1 MISLPGFK
9 KPQAPNGKGQHE
21 NGSARSGSAGN
32 GLAPHTAAALEA
44 LVERAE
50 RATEALTSFEST
62 LDRSEQFAATEKRI
76 VELESQL
83 ARVEDT
89 SKELAAIR
97 SRFAEQSVA
106 QDRASAEIAAA
117 SAEAAR
123 ITATMGDLAGKI
135 DSVLQ
140 LTGHME
146 RVDEVN
152 AKLTSMHNDTSA
164 LRSQFRDLTE
174 NMARLRTV
182 HDDVTRA
189 HKHATIRLDGIDQR
203 HQTTANKM
211 DVLERRAKSAD
222 EALEA
227 LLRLASGIP
236 DVQHQLGVLKATADH
251 VFQKS
256 AALETQREMLERALG
271 QSTQVAALHA
281 QLTAAVRGQEDQAR
295 ALGAIDIKVADV
307 QALHAAVLVRSAE
320 ISAQQQQLDEAAG
333 DAARELANLR
343 EEMRASTERFELEN
357 RSLDASSERIAE
369 LRGIV
374 GECEARV
381 AGLDRT
387 AQIVAETDT
396 RSRALM
402 SQVTHLTEDI
412 NRISGQAERLRAVRD
427 DVGEL
432 DDRLRGLVERTER
445 VETMRPTIDEVARE
459 LATLNGAEEMVRD
472 SLEQVQIA
480 TAEMGR
486 LREIHT
492 EMSTWLGDADERMRS
507 LRGRVD
513 ELERSRPSVD
523 ALRRDVERVNASIV
537 AIDSRASSLD
547 DLQNRLAVMET
558 TVAQLDERSAGIR
571 SRMDTAE
578 TRFVD
583 LARQAGEA
591 ERVTMTIAGVTT
603 AVDGAE
609 RRMETMAVSLDS
621 LEERAQRLDAFGER
635 MRVLGQEIEQRQG
648 ALEKAAE
655 HLARASAER
664 REAADLA
671 RQLEELTRDMA
682 THLGDAESRSER
694 LAEIAHQLEERAA
707 ALGDV
712 DRRMTH
718 LEETLRRG
726 EAAQASA
733 SQALEQI
740 MGRQAT
746 VDAVEAQV
754 KRVFGVAERTAKDVR
769 DIESARR
776 DIESARALLDDMHE
790 RLKTTTEA
798 MNDFVERKRQIEQ
811 LEQRLARA
819 EALTRDVR
827 STVEVISA
835 QRSVIDQVLERSGS
849 LSVQAKQAEGLI
861 EALRAQCL
869 LATTLHDAIR
879 AQRTPDEGDDGE

>member
-9 KPQAPNGKGQHE
+9 KPHVPNGNGQHV
-21 NGSARSGSAGN
+21 NGSAKSGSGGN
-32 GLAPHTAAALEA
+32 DATHHAAAALEA

-50 RATEALTSFEST
+50 RAAEALKSFEST
-62 LDRSEQFAATEKRI
+62 TDRGEQLAVMEKRI
-76 VELESQL
+76 AELEGQL
-83 ARVEDT
+83 AAAEDA
-89 SKELAAIR
+89 SRELSAIR
-97 SRFAEQSVA
+97 SRSAEQAAA
-106 QDRASAEIAAA
+106 QEQAGAQIAAA
-117 SAEAAR
+117 SAEATR
-123 ITATMGDLAGKI
+123 ITASIADLAGKI

-140 LTGHME
+140 LRDQMGL
-146 RVDEVN
+146 VDELN
-152 AKLTSMHNDTSA
+152 AKFASMNNDTSG
-164 LRSQFRDLTE
+164 LRSQVRDLTE
-174 NMARLRTV
+174 NIARLRTV
-182 HDDVTRA
+182 HDDVVRA

-203 HQTTANKM
+203 HQTATNKM

-236 DVQHQLGVLKATADH
+236 DVQHQLGVLKATADQ

-256 AALETQREMLERALG
+256 AALETQREMVERALG
-271 QSTQVAALHA
+271 QASQVASLNA
-281 QLTAAVRGQEDQAR
+281 QLTAAFRGQEDQAR
-295 ALGAIDIKVADV
+295 ALATVENKLADV
-307 QALHAAVLVRSAE
+307 QALHATVLARSTE
-320 ISAQQQQLDEAAG
+320 ISTQQQKLDEAER

-343 EEMRASTERFELEN
+343 DEMRASTERFELEN
-357 RSLDASSERIAE
+357 RSLDATGERIAE
-369 LRGIV
+369 LRSILGDCETRV
-374 GECEARV
+374 GAFDSAV
-381 AGLDRT
+381 
-387 AQIVAETDT
+387 QIVSETET
-396 RSRALM
+396 RSQALA
-402 SQVTHLTEDI
+402 SQVIHLTEDI
-412 NRISGQAERLRAVRD
+412 NRISAQAERLRAVRD

-432 DDRLRGLVERTER
+432 DGKLRGLADRTER
-445 VETMRPTIDEVARE
+445 VESMRPTIDEVARE
-459 LATLNGAEEMVRD
+459 LATLNGTGEMVSD
-472 SLEQVQIA
+472 ALERVRMA
-480 TAEMGR
+480 VTEMGR
-486 LREIHT
+486 LREIHAET
-492 EMSTWLGDADERMRS
+492 SAWLSDADERVRS

-513 ELERSRPSVD
+513 ELEHARPSVD

-537 AIDSRASSLD
+537 AIDNRASSLD
-547 DLQNRLAVMET
+547 DLQNRLAAMEH
-558 TVAQLDERSAGIR
+558 TVAQLDERSASVR
-571 SRMDTAE
+571 SRMDAAE

-591 ERVTMTIAGVTT
+591 ERVTTMIAGVSTS
-603 AVDGAE
+603 VDGAE
-609 RRMETMAVSLDS
+609 RRMGTIGVSIDS
-621 LEERAQRLDAFGER
+621 LEERAQRLDTLGER

-664 REAADLA
+664 REAADTA

-694 LAEIAHQLEERAA
+694 LAEVAHQLEERAA
-707 ALGDV
+707 SLGDV

-718 LEETLRRG
+718 LEELLRRC

-740 MGRQAT
+740 VGRQAT

-754 KRVFGVAERTAKDVR
+754 KRVFGMAERTANDVR
-769 DIESARR
+769 DIASARR
-776 DIESARALLDDMHE
+776 DIESARALLDDMQE
-790 RLKTTTEA
+790 RLASTTEA

-827 STVEVISA
+827 STVELISA

-861 EALRAQCL
+861 EALRAQCMM
-869 LATTLHDAIR
+869 ATTLHESIR
-879 AQRTPDEGDDGE
+879 AQRDEGDNGE